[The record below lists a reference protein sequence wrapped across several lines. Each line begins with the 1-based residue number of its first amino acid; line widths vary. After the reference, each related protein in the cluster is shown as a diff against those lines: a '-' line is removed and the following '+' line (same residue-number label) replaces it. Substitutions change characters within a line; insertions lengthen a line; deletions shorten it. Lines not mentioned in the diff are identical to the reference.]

1 MEFGYYRKVEYVT
14 LTAVARIHCISK
26 KSSSPAFKGAQIGD
40 IIDFR
45 IPSAEVGMNRGNTH
59 AAYIDCINRRTGK
72 TSSLSFNQLGRILAG
87 YEMEQL
93 I

>member
-14 LTAVARIHCISK
+14 LTAVARIHCIFK
-26 KSSSPAFKGAQIGD
+26 KSSSPAFKGAQTGD

-45 IPSAEVGMNRGNTH
+45 IPIAEVGRTRRSTH
-59 AAYIDCINRRTGK
+59 AAFIDCINRRTGE
-72 TSSLSFNQLGRILAG
+72 TSNLSFNQLGRILTG